1 MKNYC
6 FEGSII
12 PSDDIE
18 IDAMTKLKHQIIKSQ
33 AYYKTN
39 TKQPHVP
46 MYNHNEIQKCDAI
59 IPPSHE
65 VRMKS
70 ARMKKQEE
78 YDKLMSNVF

>member
-1 MKNYC
+1 
-6 FEGSII
+6 
-12 PSDDIE
+12 
-18 IDAMTKLKHQIIKSQ
+18 
-33 AYYKTN
+33 
-39 TKQPHVP
+39 

-65 VRMKS
+65 VRMNS